1 MDYGRPDAGTFLAF
15 YYARRASNPLDSSNP
30 LWANPG
36 SLYPSFIPAGENGF
50 AGYPPFTQSYAFA
63 LREVPRTDTTF
74 ISGENSFTFDYPVDI
89 TTSQDQIDVL
99 RDYGFQ
105 DLPALGDPLEAF
117 CVGILPPIDTRPAF
131 RPDPSLIV
139 LAAQKSPADSSSY
152 FQCSAE
158 GQNPTPTFRPLE
170 DTLEDI
176 GSPLDLCIEVE
187 GSTTKSF
194 TCPVPAPTDD
204 ETPLQKIGSYPSTA
218 ANDCFYM
225 HWDGELLLFVVWC
238 VCI

>member
-1 MDYGRPDAGTFLAF
+1 M
-15 YYARRASNPLDSSNP
+15 
-30 LWANPG
+30 
-36 SLYPSFIPAGENGF
+36 F

-89 TTSQDQIDVL
+89 TTSQDQIDAL
-99 RDYGFQ
+99 RAARFSEGDI
-105 DLPALGDPLEAF
+105 PALGDPLEAF
-117 CVGILPPIDTRPAF
+117 CVGILPPIDTSGPAF
-131 RPDPSLIV
+131 RPDPSLSVSTSI
-139 LAAQKSPADSSSY
+139 AKSGTGSSSY
-152 FQCSAE
+152 DQCSAE

-170 DTLEDI
+170 DVI
-176 GSPLDLCIEVE
+176 GRTFDFCIEVE
-187 GSTTKSF
+187 GSTNKSF